1 VCPLPPAVN
10 LQCQAGVPTRRETN
24 ELNAF
29 IRENV
34 ERKRERERERKR
46 ERERERERERDEEEV
61 PNRRRVFV
69 KEPSY
74 WFYCL

>member
-1 VCPLPPAVN
+1 M
-10 LQCQAGVPTRRETN
+10 PTRRETN

-34 ERKRERERERKR
+34 
-46 ERERERERERDEEEV
+46 ERERERDEEEV

>member
-34 ERKRERERERKR
+34 ERKRERERER
-46 ERERERERERDEEEV
+46 ERERDEEEV

>member
-34 ERKRERERERKR
+34 ER
-46 ERERERERERDEEEV
+46 ERERERERDEEEV